1 MQLTADAN
9 EMRFKERSKKHL
21 TTSGLSGMSENEE
34 PPYSEDIAARESR
47 ESRMEERGVHEL
59 ALVRIE
65 IAPATRN

>member
-1 MQLTADAN
+1 MQLTADAK
-9 EMRFKERSKKHL
+9 EMRFKDRSKKHL

-47 ESRMEERGVHEL
+47 ESRMKRGVVEL